1 MKKFS
6 ICLLM
11 IISLFITGCG
21 NKTKVAITLED
32 FSQAATDKH
41 FVVMLEDYT
50 GVSYINE
57 ARVASMDGIEI
68 QMINYTEAKYAE
80 KVQNEQIDSFNLLKT
95 TGAWEKKDSGKNY
108 YRYEIVSNGYYMIN
122 TRVDNTLIY
131 CKTLLENKDTVQGLF
146 NELGY

>member
-1 MKKFS
+1 MKKLS
-6 ICLLM
+6 ICLLI

-50 GVSYINE
+50 GVNYINE
-57 ARVASMDGIEI
+57 ARVASMEGIEI

-80 KVQNEQIDSFNLLKT
+80 TVQNEQIESFNLLKT
-95 TGAWEKKDSGKNY
+95 TGAWEKKDNGKNY
-108 YRYEIVSNGYYMIN
+108 YRKWTFKFQKNF
-122 TRVDNTLIY
+122 
-131 CKTLLENKDTVQGLF
+131 LF
-146 NELGY
+146 N